1 MQHAYDTKPREVTVE
16 PLYEMGEPM
25 EILATVVLPDRGE
38 SVAAARRTVEAVVG
52 AWGLGEVSESAVLL
66 TSELMGNAV
75 KHGEGLS
82 TGCGKLSVVQLK
94 VLRRRD
100 RLRVEVHDGSERV
113 PVLREVTDEDEDGRG
128 WLLVGLLAE
137 EHGVT
142 RTVDGKAVWFEL
154 VAW

>member
-1 MQHAYDTKPREVTVE
+1 
-16 PLYEMGEPM
+16 
-25 EILATVVLPDRGE
+25 
-38 SVAAARRTVEAVVG
+38 
-52 AWGLGEVSESAVLL
+52 VSESAVLL

-75 KHGEGLS
+75 THGGGLS

-100 RLRVEVHDGSERV
+100 RLRVEVHDGSEQV
-113 PVLREVTDEDEDGRG
+113 PTLREATDEDEDGRG
-128 WLLVGLLAE
+128 WFLVGLLADQ
-137 EHGVT
+137 HGVT